1 MKEARQNLLS
11 SLAQKPSGLEWCR
24 AYTQVCDE
32 ALRRIWSEQGA
43 GSRSGLALF
52 ATGGYGR
59 AELSPSSDLD
69 LTLLSTIGGEDDHLI
84 RNLFKAFQAEIGES
98 AGMTIGYAYRSPSD
112 FHGLDAP
119 SRTSLMEARLIAG
132 DPSMAGVLAESLWNH
147 FPTGDFLIAKI
158 KERNAAMARHHQ
170 TPLVTQPHLK
180 EGAGGLR
187 SLQASQWMRMALQQP
202 LLPQSQAYDWLIQLR
217 SLLHLRAGR
226 VMDLLS
232 LQRRNEVAGLLG
244 MTSTELGRQTAE
256 AMDELHHAWIQTL
269 PLLHE
274 STFALT
280 RQVKVSRGR
289 ISFGKSA
296 TLSDAALAC
305 ALSVEMSGI
314 TMRQAPEGSAFG
326 SGSEVLAALSGG
338 IKAVLAMDEAGVLAQ
353 ILPEVTG
360 CRYLMPQ
367 DEVHQFSVL
376 QHTFA
381 VLEFLESKQMP
392 AFLSEVRASL
402 PDPSLLI
409 LAALLHDAGKADAS
423 LPHSLV
429 GAGMAQEVGERFG
442 LARPQTDLVVWL
454 VKEHLTL
461 SRIIQVK
468 DVTDPEVLRQA
479 AEACSDVQRLDLL
492 TLLTWADIS
501 AVNPEALTPLTL
513 AYLEHLWRA
522 VRQILTEGQEEADP
536 AGLRRRLSRSLSG
549 KADPKEIQA
558 FLDSMPS
565 HYLLTTAPADV
576 PLHLEMTRRAA
587 VSGFEVQMTDR
598 KEVQATEVLV
608 SARDR
613 IGVLRDVLGVLYSL
627 DLRLHA
633 VRACTTQSQE
643 PLVLDLFTVSY
654 GNKCLPPAKAARLE
668 KLLRQVLLGEEEV
681 YKLLRDSGK
690 DPVRQQE
697 YFDLTFK
704 AGQPATLEVKAPRG
718 RGLAYR
724 MANRITKLGWTILG
738 ARVGQWAG
746 AGAASFSLLGP
757 QGKGLSQADGDEALG
772 SPHV

>member
-1 MKEARQNLLS
+1 MKEERQDLLE
-11 SLAQKPSGLEWCR
+11 SLALHPSGLEWCR
-24 AYTQVCDE
+24 TYASLCDA
-32 ALRRIWSEQGA
+32 ALSSIWTKQGA
-43 GSRSGLALF
+43 GSKSGLALF

-59 AELSPSSDLD
+59 GELSPSSDLD
-69 LTLLSTIGGEDDHLI
+69 LTLLSTLGSEDDLLI
-84 RNLFKAFQAEIGES
+84 RSLFKAFQAEIGEG
-98 AGMTIGYAYRSPSD
+98 AGIKIGYAYRSPSD
-112 FHGLDAP
+112 FHGLDAS

-132 DPSMAGVLAESLWNH
+132 DPSLAGVLADSLWH
-147 FPTGDFLIAKI
+147 DFPTGDFLIAKI
-158 KERNAAMARHHQ
+158 KERNAAMTRHHQ
-170 TPLVTQPHLK
+170 TPLVTEPHLK

-187 SLQASQWMRMALQQP
+187 SHQASQWIRMTLQQP
-202 LLPQSQAYDWLIQLR
+202 ALPQSAAYDWLIQVR

-226 VMDLLS
+226 VLDVLS
-232 LQRRNEVAGLLG
+232 LRRRQEVAEMLG
-244 MTSTELGRQTAE
+244 MTSTELGSRTAE
-256 AMDELHHAWIQTL
+256 AMDELHHSWMRTL
-269 PLLHE
+269 PLLLE
-274 STFALT
+274 STFSLT
-280 RQVKVSRGR
+280 RKVKVSRGKV
-289 ISFGKSA
+289 SFTRAS
-296 TLSDAALAC
+296 TISDAALAC
-305 ALSVEMSGI
+305 ALSVEIPGI
-314 TMRQAPEGSAFG
+314 VMKQAPEGSALG
-326 SGSEVLAALSGG
+326 SGSEVLAALNGG

-367 DEVHQFSVL
+367 DEVHQYSVL

-392 AFLSEVRASL
+392 AFLSEVRAAL
-402 PDPSLLI
+402 ADPSLLI
-409 LAALLHDAGKADAS
+409 LAALLHDAGKADLS
-423 LPHSLV
+423 RPHSQAGAEMAEAAGRRLGLSEPQIELV
-429 GAGMAQEVGERFG
+429 S
-442 LARPQTDLVVWL
+442 WL

-468 DVTDPEVLRQA
+468 DVSDPEVLKQA
-479 AEACSDVQRLDLL
+479 AGVCEEVQKLDLL

-522 VRQILTEGQEEADP
+522 VRQILTDGQEEADP
-536 AGLRRRLSRSLSG
+536 AGVRRRLSRSLSG
-549 KADPKEIQA
+549 KAEPDEIQA

-565 HYLLTTAPADV
+565 SYLLTTSATDV

-587 VSGFEVQMTDR
+587 VSGAEVQMTDR
-598 KEVQATEVLV
+598 KEIQATEVLV

-613 IGVLRDVLGVLYSL
+613 LGVLRDVLGVLYSL
-627 DLRLHA
+627 DLRLHS

-654 GNKCLPPAKAARLE
+654 GSKCLPAATAARLE
-668 KLLRQVLLGEEEV
+668 KLLKQVLLGETEV
-681 YKLLRDSGK
+681 YKLVRDSGK

-697 YFDLTFK
+697 FYELTFK
-704 AGQPATLEVKAPRG
+704 AGQPATLEIKAPRG

-757 QGKGLSQADGDEALG
+757 QGKGLSQEDADQAFG